1 VITRVEF
8 VGAEFLYAVRVDT
21 SLGFELCP
29 ADACQPG
36 DAFCPADRPAAAAP
50 VTTPPRF
57 EIIPGFDHPIIRQY
71 RRFLAANDIAVAGIE
86 FIADADG
93 TLYTY
98 DVNTNTNYNSAA
110 EAKAGLSGMG
120 AIADYLGGELAALA
134 RPPVARIA
142 ALAGMQ

>member
-1 VITRVEF
+1 MVEARGRDEC
-8 VGAEFLYAVRVDT
+8 VRARAGRHRAV
-21 SLGFELCP
+21 
-29 ADACQPG
+29 
-36 DAFCPADRPAAAAP
+36 
-50 VTTPPRF
+50 
-57 EIIPGFDHPIIRQY
+57 DHG
-71 RRFLAANDIAVAGIE
+71 AVAGIE

-110 EAKAGLSGMG
+110 EARAGLSGMG
-120 AIADYLGGELAALA
+120 AIADYLGGEFAALA